1 MSPELNN
8 EVIGEVSLL
17 TKVKLKPKGGPIRG
31 KWEWE
36 SACLAVGEEEER
48 QSAEDLKFGV

>member
-1 MSPELNN
+1 MSLGLNN

-17 TKVKLKPKGGPIRG
+17 TKVRLKPNGGLIRR

-48 QSAEDLKFGV
+48 QSADLKFRV